1 MALQIETETP
11 ADWKADGM
19 DLQYINVTAIDKKG
33 RPVWDYN
40 EPLTLQMEGAAR
52 LVALDNGDHYTD
64 ELFQGITSKRMY
76 QGRMQIILRSTKTPS
91 NVKLKISSADLKEKL
106 SLKTFLK

>member
-1 MALQIETETP
+1 
-11 ADWKADGM
+11 M

-64 ELFQGITSKRMY
+64 ELFHGITSKRMY
-76 QGRMQIILRSTKTPS
+76 QGRMQIILRSDQKAG
-91 NVKLKISSADLKEKL
+91 NVTVKVSSAGLKGTL
-106 SLKTFLK
+106 RLKTINE